1 MGCNCRSKNV
11 GTRTVTASSRSREPY
26 SNVCEEVEQAGTKLN
41 VTIQNDGLYISAPLG
56 STMLN
61 ANTFLRTQN
70 CKGSIANLV
79 RSLCVEIAV
88 IFSNSERKQ
97 AFMKKLP
104 FHTVKLHYLQELLKG
119 V

>member
-1 MGCNCRSKNV
+1 MGCNCRAKNV
-11 GTRTVTASSRSREPY
+11 GTRTVATSSRNREPH
-26 SNVCEEVEQAGTKLN
+26 SNVCESIEQAGDKLN

-56 STMLN
+56 STVLN
-61 ANTFLRTQN
+61 ANTFLSSQN

-79 RSLCVEIAV
+79 RSLCVEVAV
-88 IFSNSERKQ
+88 IFSNLERKQ
-97 AFMKKLP
+97 VFMKKLP